1 MSGVLLQQS
10 TSRIENRSTPKT
22 ISTNET
28 FEQNCTTIECFDRSP
43 QVISSPWFIGL
54 IAAVVVLIIII
65 AIVCGIMKRKGGKYS
80 VQDKEM
86 LHGPSGYG
94 DDEGKFTEYYRAV
107 GDLSI
112 RQSRTSLNNGDDRDS
127 MEEFNEEKDR
137 GRFTEDGSFIG
148 QYGRD
153 DKRRTYLAKYDE
165 SLGLTSDSPNT
176 NNQGKSASPV

>member
-1 MSGVLLQQS
+1 MPALLFLS
-10 TSRIENRSTPKT
+10 LTLIMIVFLSFDFVPSETKNE
-22 ISTNET
+22 ISWLTEWI
-28 FEQNCTTIECFDRSP
+28 FLSCFLP
-43 QVISSPWFIGL
+43 L
-54 IAAVVVLIIII
+54 
-65 AIVCGIMKRKGGKYS
+65 

-86 LHGPSGYG
+86 LHGPGGYG

-176 NNQGKSASPV
+176 NNQGKSSSPV